1 VVVAANAERP
11 GVNVHCESVVHIY
24 QTPNGAVVSLR
35 GVDLDVD
42 AGEALALLGPSGS
55 GKSTLLSLLAGLI
68 KPTAGRVRVGELDM
82 NALSGSDLVAMR
94 SGLVGL
100 ALQDAAR
107 NLLPYATAQQNVQ
120 FAQRRRAVRPR
131 QLLEQLGI
139 GSLAG
144 RQVSTLGGGEQQQI
158 ALAVAVASEPRLLLL
173 DEPTS
178 QLDPIERDRVIELI
192 RTLNDEVGMTVIA
205 VTHDPAVAGSM
216 PRTVTIRDGRVG
228 SEGRRGEDY
237 AVVGRDG
244 TIQLPP
250 DVLQLLPPGTLVR
263 LHRQRGGVDLRHSDR
278 QQ

>member
-1 VVVAANAERP
+1 
-11 GVNVHCESVVHIY
+11 VNVHCESVVHIY

-120 FAQRRRAVRPR
+120 FAQRRRAVGPR

>member
-1 VVVAANAERP
+1 
-11 GVNVHCESVVHIY
+11 
-24 QTPNGAVVSLR
+24 
-35 GVDLDVD
+35 
-42 AGEALALLGPSGS
+42 
-55 GKSTLLSLLAGLI
+55 
-68 KPTAGRVRVGELDM
+68 M
-82 NALSGSDLVAMR
+82 
-94 SGLVGL
+94 
-100 ALQDAAR
+100 
-107 NLLPYATAQQNVQ
+107 
-120 FAQRRRAVRPR
+120 
-131 QLLEQLGI
+131 LEQLGI

-205 VTHDPAVAGSM
+205 VTHDPAVAASM

>member
-1 VVVAANAERP
+1 VPDGIDRLS
-11 GVNVHCESVVHIY
+11 GVDVHCERVVHLY

-35 GVDLDVD
+35 GVDLDV
-42 AGEALALLGPSGS
+42 ARGEAVALLGPSGS

-68 KPTAGRVRVGELDM
+68 KPTAGRVLVGELDM
-82 NALSGSDLVAMR
+82 GTLASAELVALR
-94 SGLVGL
+94 SGIVGI

-107 NLLPYATAQQNVQ
+107 NLLPYATAEQNVE
-120 FAQRRRAVRPR
+120 FAQRRRRIRPR

-139 GSLAG
+139 GALASK
-144 RQVSTLGGGEQQQI
+144 RVSELGGGEQQRI

-178 QLDPIERDRVIELI
+178 QLDSGERDRVIDLI
-192 RTLNDEVGMTVIA
+192 RLLNYEVGMTLIA
-205 VTHDPAVAGSM
+205 VTHDPEVAAAM

-237 AVVGRDG
+237 AVVSRDG

-250 DVLQLLPPGTLVR
+250 DILQQLPPGTLVKLTR
-263 LHRQRGGVDLRHSDR
+263 HPGGVDLHNSGD